1 MSDNAHYDRGNTTR
15 ENLLKAGVLVFS
27 ELGFD
32 AASTRHLASQAGVN
46 LAAIPYHFESK
57 KGLYLAVAEY
67 VAEQIGRRMLPTVEG
82 IASDAGQP
90 GFDDRAAREA
100 LSQLLANM
108 AQLLV
113 GVPEADAWAGFIL
126 REQAQPTEAFDVLYD
141 NTMGR
146 VLGSLFLLV
155 GQLTGRDAHDPRA
168 RLASIAIMGQ
178 LMIFRTSRAGVLRSM
193 GWDAYTPARTK
204 LLLEVIERQTDAILS
219 AAREDH
225 DQDR

>member
-1 MSDNAHYDRGNTTR
+1 MSNNPQYDRGQTTR

-57 KGLYLAVAEY
+57 QGLYLAVAEY
-67 VAEQIGRRMLPTVEG
+67 VAEQIGQRLLPTVEA
-82 IASDAGQP
+82 IVAAAGAP
-90 GFDDRAAREA
+90 DFDDKAARTA

-126 REQAQPTEAFDVLYD
+126 REQAQPTAAFDVLYEK
-141 NTMGR
+141 TMGR
-146 VLGSLFLLV
+146 VFDSLALLT
-155 GQLTGRDAHDPRA
+155 GQLTGRDPQDPRA
-168 RLASIAIMGQ
+168 RLASISIMGQ

-193 GWDAYTPARTK
+193 GWDAYTPARTR
-204 LLLEVIERQTDAILS
+204 LLLDVIARQTDAILD
-219 AAREDH
+219 AARK
-225 DQDR
+225 DRD